1 MAKGSTAKEEITK
14 KILEVFQGSFPY
26 DKEIRIPWEENG
38 EQLQIKCVLTC
49 AKVNVSAGNDTAV
62 PTAIE
67 KIAETGHSYVITQ
80 EEKEKVVDLI
90 NKLNL

>member
-49 AKVNVSAGNDTAV
+49 AKVNVNAGNDTAI
-62 PTAIE
+62 PTVDNTPGQTNE
-67 KIAETGHSYVITQ
+67 ITQ